1 MKNEQVKYLL
11 IINLAMLCISTA
23 GPLGRYISLPA
34 ALIVWYRAF
43 FALLFLGGYCYWK
56 KYRLSFDLSKYGPVV
71 LASGVLMATHWIT
84 YFYALK
90 WSNVATAMLALFT
103 YPIITTLLEPLFL
116 KTKLQSAHLFLSA
129 FILVG
134 IYFLAP
140 SFDFRNTETQGL
152 LLGLLSALSY
162 AIRNLI
168 LKRHIADFNGSVLLF
183 YQVVISVILLLP
195 VFIFFENDWQLVQ
208 SQLPFLVFLG
218 LVTTAIGHTLF
229 LNSFKHFSISTASII
244 SSMQPIFG
252 IVLAIIFLQ
261 EFPNWRS
268 ILGGLIILSSVII
281 ESRRSLN

>member
-11 IINLAMLCISTA
+11 IINLAMLCISTS

-43 FALLFLGGYCYWK
+43 FALLFLGGYCFWK
-56 KYRLSFDLSKYGPVV
+56 KYQLSFDLSKYGIVV
-71 LASGVLMATHWIT
+71 FASGALMATHWIT

-90 WSNVATAMLALFT
+90 WSNVATGMLALFT

-116 KTKLQSAHLFLSA
+116 KTKLQSTHVFLSA

-140 SFDFRNTETQGL
+140 SFDFRNTHTQGL
-152 LLGLLSALSY
+152 FLGLLSALSY

-168 LKRHIADFNGSVLLF
+168 LKKHIADFNGSVLLF
-183 YQVVISVILLLP
+183 YQVVISVLLLLP
-195 VFIFFENDWQLVQ
+195 VFLFFENDWQMVQ

-252 IVLAIIFLQ
+252 IVLAILFLQ

-268 ILGGLIILSSVII
+268 IVGGLIILSSVII
-281 ESRRSLN
+281 ESRRSLR

>member
-11 IINLAMLCISTA
+11 IINLAMLCISTS

-43 FALLFLGGYCYWK
+43 FALLFLGGFCYWK
-56 KYRLSFDLSKYGPVV
+56 GYRLSFDLPKYGMVIF
-71 LASGVLMATHWIT
+71 ATGVLMGTHWIT

-103 YPIITTLLEPLFL
+103 YPIITTLLEPFFL
-116 KTKLQSAHLFLSA
+116 KTKLQSVHVLLSV

-152 LLGLLSALSY
+152 LLGLVSALSY

-168 LKRHIADFNGSVLLF
+168 LKKHIADFNGSVLLF
-183 YQVVISVILLLP
+183 YQVIITVVLLLP
-195 VFIFFENDWQLVQ
+195 VFWFFENDWQAVQ
-208 SQLPFLVFLG
+208 SQLPFLLFLG

-252 IVLAIIFLQ
+252 IVLAILFLQ
-261 EFPNWRS
+261 EFPDWRS
-268 ILGGLIILSSVII
+268 MVGGMIILSTVIV
-281 ESRRSLN
+281 ESQRSLK

>member
-11 IINLAMLCISTA
+11 IINLAMLCISTSGA
-23 GPLGRYISLPA
+23 LGRYISLPA
-34 ALIVWYRAF
+34 PLIVWYRAF

-56 KYRLSFDLSKYGPVV
+56 GYQLRLDLPKYGVV
-71 LASGVLMATHWIT
+71 IFASGVLMATHWIT

-103 YPIITTLLEPLFL
+103 YPIMTTLLEPLFL
-116 KTKLQSAHLFLSA
+116 KTKLQSVHLFLSG

-152 LLGLLSALSY
+152 LLGLVSALSY

-168 LKRHIADFNGSVLLF
+168 LKKHITNFNGSVVLF
-183 YQVVISVILLLP
+183 YQVIITVVLLLP
-195 VFIFFENDWQLVQ
+195 VFLFFENDWRLVQ
-208 SQLPFLVFLG
+208 SQLPFLIFLG

-252 IVLAIIFLQ
+252 ILLAVIFLQ
-261 EFPNWRS
+261 EFPDWRS
-268 ILGGLIILSSVII
+268 IVGGLIILSSVII
-281 ESRRSLN
+281 ESRRSLK

>member
-11 IINLAMLCISTA
+11 IINLAMLCISTS

-34 ALIVWYRAF
+34 PLIVWYRAF

-56 KYRLSFDLSKYGPVV
+56 RYSLRFDIPKYGGIIF
-71 LASGVLMATHWIT
+71 ASGVLMATHWIT

-90 WSNVATAMLALFT
+90 WSNVAIGMLALFT
-103 YPIITTLLEPLFL
+103 YPIMTTLLEPLFL
-116 KTKLQSAHLFLSA
+116 KTKLQSVHLFLSA

-134 IYFLAP
+134 IYFLVP

-152 LLGLLSALSY
+152 LLGLVSALSY
-162 AIRNLI
+162 AIRNII
-168 LKRHIADFNGSVLLF
+168 LKKHIREFNGSVVLF
-183 YQVVISVILLLP
+183 YQVIITVVLLLP
-195 VFIFFENDWQLVQ
+195 VFMFFENDWQMVQ
-208 SQLPFLVFLG
+208 SQLPFLIFLG
-218 LVTTAIGHTLF
+218 LITTAIGHTLF

-244 SSMQPIFG
+244 SSMQPVFG

-268 ILGGLIILSSVII
+268 IVGGMIILSSVII
-281 ESRRSLN
+281 ESRRSLK